1 MPDRGRSAT
10 VLDRMSSAGIAA
22 RVAAA
27 WLASRFALMAAVVL
41 VAAVAG
47 IGPERHPLASGTWFL
62 DRFAYWDSYHFL
74 RIADRGYLPPGL
86 PCCDQAFFPGYP
98 ALVRAAGP
106 LVGGSA
112 VAAGILVTLVAGAA
126 AAVLLWHV
134 ALAEPG
140 GGATTARRAVTLLA
154 LAPCGFFL
162 VAVYSEATFL
172 ALALGA
178 WLAATRR
185 HWWLAGLLAAAA
197 TAVRVNGLF
206 LVAGLAV
213 MYVLQLRSDGRRP
226 RGDVVALAL
235 PALPVVAFVTYL
247 HARTGSWTAWHDAE
261 QTGWR
266 RSTAWPWVGA
276 EHAWSAVTSTT
287 NPYLVGSRL
296 GDIATVALA
305 VAVLAVLLRRRRW
318 PEATYLGLSL
328 AVIVCSTLWVS
339 APRYV
344 LTWFPVW
351 TTLGTVGGGPR
362 GRAAFRAMVTASV
375 CLLALATYAVA
386 TRHWVA

>member
-1 MPDRGRSAT
+1 MHDHA
-10 VLDRMSSAGIAA
+10 SSARVSA
-22 RVAAA
+22 RVAGA
-27 WLASRFALMAAVVL
+27 WLASRFALMAAVAL
-41 VAAVAG
+41 VATASG
-47 IGPERHPLASGTWFL
+47 IGPERHPLASGNWFL
-62 DRFAYWDSYHFL
+62 DRFAYWDSYHFT

-98 ALVRAAGP
+98 ALIRAAAP

-112 VAAGILVTLVAGAA
+112 VAAGILVTLVAGVA
-126 AAVLLWHV
+126 AAVLLWHL

-140 GGATTARRAVTLLA
+140 GGPTSARRAVTLLA

-162 VAVYSEATFL
+162 VAVYTEATFL

-178 WLAATRR
+178 WLCGSRR
-185 HWWLAGLLAAAA
+185 HWWLAGALAAAA

-206 LVAGLAV
+206 LAAGLAV
-213 MYVLQLRSDGRRP
+213 MYLLQLRSDDRRLP
-226 RGDVVALAL
+226 RPDVLALGL
-235 PALPVVAFVTYL
+235 PALPVVAFATYL

-276 EHAWSAVTSTT
+276 QHAWSAVTSTS

-296 GDIATVALA
+296 GDIATVALG
-305 VAVLAVLLRRRRW
+305 VAVLAVLLRRLRW

-328 AVIVCSTLWVS
+328 AVIMCSTLWVS

-344 LTWFPVW
+344 LTWFPVY
-351 TTLGTVGGGPR
+351 TTLAAVGR
-362 GRAAFRAMVTASV
+362 GRRGGLAFRAVVAASA
-375 CLLALATYAVA
+375 CLLAAATYAVA